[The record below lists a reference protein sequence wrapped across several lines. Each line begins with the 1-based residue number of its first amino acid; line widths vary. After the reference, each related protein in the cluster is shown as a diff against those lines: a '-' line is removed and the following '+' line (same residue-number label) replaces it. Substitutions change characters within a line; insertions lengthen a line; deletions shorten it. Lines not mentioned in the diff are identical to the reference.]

1 MTTSQMDAAAWP
13 QTAQT
18 MSADAASVAAEGP
31 SWGVALIGVGAVL
44 NIGWV
49 ALVAFVAA
57 KLTIL

>member
-13 QTAQT
+13 QTAPT
-18 MSADAASVAAEGP
+18 VSADAIASTEGP
-31 SWGVALIGVGAVL
+31 NWGVALIGVGAVL

-57 KLTIL
+57 KMIIL